1 MASEQLIRELMS
13 ALKEEYGKEVS
24 FDEASRILA
33 DLVGYFDTLAKIK
46 HRDITGTIKEKH
58 A

>member
-13 ALKEEYGKEVS
+13 ALKDEYGKEVS

-33 DLVGYFDTLAKIK
+33 DLVVSLMP
-46 HRDITGTIKEKH
+46 
-58 A
+58 